1 MFTLSWVPRNSLN
14 LSHHWHILLFQYC
27 LRMSDFIA
35 RTEAWIENS
44 ALQIRSTRK
53 EVLID
58 EGFILESFECMLD
71 QGAVRENICAV
82 MHRVV
87 YAPVFG
93 ALLLLCR
100 WAGQRPRQ
108 RANLQKQSS
117 LGQHF
122 VGHFVTHL
130 AAFGRS
136 HPVISWKGIGQL
148 KAYSALQQSGVMFH
162 REPGAKTL
170 VAWTASCLKF
180 ESTSS
185 FQRSHGRCD
194 LDDGEAGGNLDCLL
208 HPLFI
213 DHDRGPHCERQALL
227 GHLRMLHVKFKK
239 IHIPRLEV
247 LRHRMT
253 LYLIDQVTCGRNV
266 HSDGW
271 TVFVGLNF

>member
-1 MFTLSWVPRNSLN
+1 
-14 LSHHWHILLFQYC
+14 
-27 LRMSDFIA
+27 MSDFIA
-35 RTEAWIENS
+35 RTETWIENS
-44 ALQIRSTRK
+44 ALQIHSTRK

-58 EGFILESFECMLD
+58 EGFILESFECILD

-136 HPVISWKGIGQL
+136 HPVSWKGFGQL

-170 VAWTASCLKF
+170 VAWSASCLKF
-180 ESTSS
+180 ESEPSS
-185 FQRSHGRCD
+185 FQRSHGRSD
-194 LDDGEAGGNLDCLL
+194 LDEAGNLALL

-227 GHLRMLHVKFKK
+227 GHLRMLAKQTDSH
-239 IHIPRLEV
+239 RLEV
-247 LRHRMT
+247 LKHRMT
-253 LYLIDQVTCGRNV
+253 L
-266 HSDGW
+266 
-271 TVFVGLNF
+271 